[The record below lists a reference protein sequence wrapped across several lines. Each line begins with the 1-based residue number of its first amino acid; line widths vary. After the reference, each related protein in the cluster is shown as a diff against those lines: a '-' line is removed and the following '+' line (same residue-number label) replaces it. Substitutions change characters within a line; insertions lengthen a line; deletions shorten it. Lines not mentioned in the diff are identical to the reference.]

1 MMITP
6 QRGKEVISAEW
17 ASWFS
22 GLVDGEGSF
31 IIFRAGARWHS
42 AVFVLNM
49 RADDRPM
56 LDEIRRTLGFG
67 AIYRR
72 PRGRIGHP
80 SHAYHVSRAKDMLA
94 LVRLFDRY
102 PLRSRKRRDYE
113 VWRTFVLLHASPKNA
128 TDPRLAEL
136 FREIKEARVF
146 TEPSG

>member
-1 MMITP
+1 MNVT
-6 QRGKEVISAEW
+6 AEW

-22 GLVDGEGSF
+22 GLVDGEGCFLIHRVGSSY
-31 IIFRAGARWHS
+31 HS
-42 AVFVLNM
+42 AVFVINM

-56 LDEIRRTLGFG
+56 LAEIKATLGFG

-72 PRGRIGHP
+72 PRRMIGHP
-80 SHAYHVSRAKDMLA
+80 TYAYQVARVKDTLA
-94 LVRLFDRY
+94 LVRLFDQF

-136 FREIKEARVF
+136 FREIKETRHFA
-146 TEPSG
+146 EPV